1 MSASI
6 RLTLAIVL
14 LFAATAAAQD
24 SLATARDLYASA
36 EYEEALAALGRA
48 TPDANT
54 TAAVEIDRYR
64 VLCLIALGRTADA
77 DKVIESLVTADPF
90 YEPSPS
96 DAAPRVR
103 AAFSTVRQ
111 RVLPGFARLL
121 YVDAKAAYDRKA
133 YREAVAA
140 LDKTV
145 RVIDNIDG
153 PNRADLADLRV
164 LASGFLELS
173 RASLAPPPAPA
184 ATPATKEPE
193 PAPAPA
199 PAVPLPTTN
208 LVVLKQDLPPMPFSI
223 ATQGNGEY
231 RGVIELEIDDS
242 GSVTN
247 ARVIQSVHVLYDVLL
262 LKAARDWKY
271 EAPRVAGK
279 PTASRKRVEIVLRP

>member
-14 LFAATAAAQD
+14 LFAATAGAQD

-48 TPDANT
+48 TPEASA

-77 DKVIESLVTADPF
+77 DKVIESLVVSDPF
-90 YEPSPS
+90 YEPSAAE
-96 DAAPRVR
+96 AAPRVR

-111 RVLPGFARLL
+111 RVLPGFARVL
-121 YVDAKAAYDRKA
+121 YVDAKAAFDRKA
-133 YREAVAA
+133 YHEAVVA

-145 RVIDNIDG
+145 KVIDNIEG

-173 RASLAPPPAPA
+173 RASVAPPVLPAAAPATNEPAPTPVPPAPPPP
-184 ATPATKEPE
+184 
-193 PAPAPA
+193 
-199 PAVPLPTTN
+199 TN
-208 LVVLKQDLPPMPFSI
+208 LIVLKQELPPMPFSI
-223 ATQGNGEY
+223 ASQGSGEY
-231 RGVIELEIDDS
+231 RGVIEIEIDEA
-242 GSVTN
+242 GNVTN
-247 ARVIQSVHVLYDVLL
+247 SRTIQSVHVLYDPLL
-262 LKAARDWKY
+262 LRAARDWKY
-271 EAPRVAGK
+271 EAPRIAGK